1 MFSDIIHRKTGFL
14 HNKNIDYKSRKNCF
28 FAKGLVHSF
37 GQKFEIFPSFHFSK
51 IGKKKVLVDILYRKK
66 VFLDKKKITFK
77 YVKKYCIFP
86 KRLVRGF
93 RQKFEIFQSFYF
105 IKKKR
110 KGKCVSR
117 YSPSKNILSRQ

>member
-1 MFSDIIHRKTGFL
+1 MFGDIIHRKTGFL
-14 HNKNIDYKSRKNCF
+14 HNKNIDCKSRKNCF

-66 VFLDKKKITFK
+66 VFLDKKKITLK

-105 IKKKR
+105 IKKR
-110 KGKCVSR
+110 QGKCVSR
-117 YSPSKNILSRQ
+117 YSPSKNSLSRQ

>member
-1 MFSDIIHRKTGFL
+1 MFSDIIHRKTGFP

-66 VFLDKKKITFK
+66 VFLDKKKS
-77 YVKKYCIFP
+77 
-86 KRLVRGF
+86 LLNML
-93 RQKFEIFQSFYF
+93 
-105 IKKKR
+105 
-110 KGKCVSR
+110 
-117 YSPSKNILSRQ
+117 KNIVFFQRG